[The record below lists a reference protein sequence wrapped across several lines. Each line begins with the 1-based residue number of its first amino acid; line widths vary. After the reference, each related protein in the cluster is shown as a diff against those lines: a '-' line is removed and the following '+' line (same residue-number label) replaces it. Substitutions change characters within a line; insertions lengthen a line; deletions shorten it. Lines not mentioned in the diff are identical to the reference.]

1 MKRPLEGSDAK
12 AWTEFK
18 IPDRTKKVPIKL
30 SANVKIDNNTVQDC
44 NVFLFSRIETQCIK
58 ADQANHGMRDAFSTG
73 SQNQ

>member
-12 AWTEFK
+12 AWTEFR

-44 NVFLFSRIETQCIK
+44 KGISFF
-58 ADQANHGMRDAFSTG
+58 
-73 SQNQ
+73 